1 MTLSVTK
8 SLFYFFIYSRNNLE
22 VPCWP
27 FKVEYKENAGH
38 YLVATRDISPK
49 ETIMRDTPF
58 AEGPGSKSSPVCLQ
72 CSKNA
77 PEYRCSK
84 WVDYLKKADFL
95 PTRMGSFLV
104 TVRPCIYTV
113 LSSSKSFEMHDF
125 TLHKLCF
132 EMKMTKV
139 YYRILLVKVQ
149 LSDQKTNN

>member
-1 MTLSVTK
+1 MFKGNEKSRNERSCSLTK
-8 SLFYFFIYSRNNLE
+8 SLFLIFFFSYSRNNLE

-84 WVDYLKKADFL
+84 
-95 PTRMGSFLV
+95 
-104 TVRPCIYTV
+104 
-113 LSSSKSFEMHDF
+113 
-125 TLHKLCF
+125 
-132 EMKMTKV
+132 
-139 YYRILLVKVQ
+139 
-149 LSDQKTNN
+149 